1 MSLEKIFAY
10 PPEERKLLRAE
21 VATGDRVLNPL
32 STIKIR
38 IYKGEELVYENETL
52 ARCSSFGGCFLCFT
66 KDYTVITIE
75 REGRKLSMPVSWSC
89 LTWEGRPVIENSYF
103 EEVKIG
109 NFFFGTRGKYTY
121 ISKFNELEIYE
132 GEDLFRIVLDSKK
145 EFFTQSL
152 KYEKEKE

>member
-75 REGRKLSMPVSWSC
+75 REGRKLSMPVKGVLHSES
-89 LTWEGRPVIENSYF
+89 
-103 EEVKIG
+103 EV
-109 NFFFGTRGKYTY
+109 
-121 ISKFNELEIYE
+121 
-132 GEDLFRIVLDSKK
+132 
-145 EFFTQSL
+145 
-152 KYEKEKE
+152 